1 MINNIFGSENY
12 AMDLIK
18 QSIKNFKYDN
28 NQNRYRFIDKLLD
41 YYQGDDTS
49 KYIQRYFK
57 ATAFQEIPLMS
68 YNVTKRMIDKMSR
81 IYTLGASRTLSD
93 KQQEYESLIRFKD
106 FKLKH
111 IEKMT
116 KLVGTIAVQVSWK
129 ESINGLQHFEYT
141 PFYKFDVVLNPDNP
155 LEPIALI
162 YPMMLPTNDSTVAP
176 DPLYCLWNH
185 EFKIIY
191 DANMT
196 ELERYENPY
205 GRIPFVFFHRDH
217 QIDNF
222 FCHPA
227 FDIIS
232 VNEMI
237 NILFSEMNLGMR
249 FQMFGQYVATG
260 LYQDEKIQRAGS
272 DEIIVMPEGTDL
284 SIVSPTVN
292 VGDALK
298 LARSML
304 ELVAQN
310 NHLQISFSDTNKDRP
325 SSGIALKIKDL
336 ERFEDYQDDL
346 EIFAHH
352 ERSLYDLE
360 HTIALVNKDQ
370 GGLELP
376 INIGIDFNEPEYPMM
391 VQDEIAW
398 NTWLLDNNMT
408 TRAKLLQKYNKD
420 LNDYQAQAELKEN
433 EKLNGQQQKPQQQG
447 SIFERLRA
455 RTTETQ

>member
-1 MINNIFGSENY
+1 MSLLNIYDSPNY
-12 AMDLIK
+12 ANNLIK
-18 QSIKNFKYDN
+18 QSIKDLKYDN

-41 YYQGDDTS
+41 YYQGDDTG
-49 KYIQRYFK
+49 KYIQNYFK
-57 ATAFQEIPLMS
+57 ATAFREIPLMS
-68 YNVTKRMIDKMSR
+68 YNVTKRMVDKMSR
-81 IYTLGASRTLSD
+81 IYTLGASRTLPEKND
-93 KQQEYESLIRFKD
+93 EYQSLIRFKD

-129 ESINGLQHFEYT
+129 ENGNGLQYFEYT
-141 PFYKFDVVLNPDNP
+141 PFYKFDVILDPDNP
-155 LEPIALI
+155 LEPKALI
-162 YPMMLPTNDSTVAP
+162 YPMMMPSDDSTTAP
-176 DPLYCLWNH
+176 DPLYCYWDN
-185 EFKIIY
+185 EYKIIY
-191 DANMT
+191 SSEMKEVA
-196 ELERYENPY
+196 RYDNPY

-222 FCHPA
+222 FCYPA

-272 DEIIVMPEGTDL
+272 DEIIVMPEGTELD
-284 SIVSPTVN
+284 IVSPKANVN
-292 VGDALK
+292 DALK
-298 LARSML
+298 LARAML

-360 HTIALVNKDQ
+360 HTIALVN
-370 GGLELP
+370 GFNLP
-376 INIGIDFNEPEYPMM
+376 FNFGIDFNEPEYPMM
-391 VQDEIAW
+391 VQDEIALK
-398 NTWLLDNNMT
+398 TWLLENNLT
-408 TRAKLLQKYNKD
+408 TRAKLLMKYNKD
-420 LNDYQAQAELKEN
+420 LTPEQAEQEIKDN
-433 EKLNGQQQKPQQQG
+433 EKANGTKEQTG
-447 SIFERLRA
+447 SIFNRVRNA
-455 RTTETQ
+455 ATGTE